1 VQLTN
6 ARLCLNCEDVH
17 DAQTC
22 PVCASETFAYLSRWV
37 PDSRPHTR
45 RVVLPRIAPVV
56 VQRVAIGGGAFG
68 LVAFGLYQ
76 WFKRAQTRV
85 ELMALRNAGELRP

>member
-1 VQLTN
+1 VQLTT

-22 PVCASETFAYLSRWV
+22 PVCASDTFAYLSRWV
-37 PDSRPHTR
+37 PLSQPATR
-45 RVVLPRIAPVV
+45 RAIPPRIAPVV
-56 VQRVAIGGGAFG
+56 VQRVAIGGSALGLIAFG
-68 LVAFGLYQ
+68 AYQ

-85 ELMALRNAGELRP
+85 ELMALRNAGELRQ